1 MSRSGAPRVMSAITA
16 SRYRRYAREAAAD
29 IHSGHLTRYAAM
41 ARIRCDH
48 CAVCNIPARPGL
60 PYVPVRR
67 GHKFYCLACAL
78 SKNVVSKLD
87 VLRAG
92 LELPVAAPPRPPRI
106 TKHPK

>member
-1 MSRSGAPRVMSAITA
+1 MSRSGAPRIMSAIVA

-29 IHSGHLTRYAAM
+29 LHSGHTYHYVVR
-41 ARIRCDH
+41 ARIRCDR
-48 CAVCNIPARPGL
+48 CAVCNMPARPGL

-78 SKNVVSKLD
+78 AKNVVSERD

-92 LELPVAAPPRPPRI
+92 LELPAVAP
-106 TKHPK
+106 